1 MELLLLYP
9 ILHKGRIEILYLSRV
24 EPKQVQVLRETQT
37 MRAGATECVE
47 LDEGQE
53 LLREER
59 ILDKSIDGALPGR
72 QFSRVDLADSIL
84 EGENLIVVNLVTL
97 QVGMV

>member
-1 MELLLLYP
+1 
-9 ILHKGRIEILYLSRV
+9 
-24 EPKQVQVLRETQT
+24 